1 MGYDNSDFP
10 PIITTYCEVCVSKI
24 RSKSWSKFD
33 FLIFFWNGSTPAW
46 CNTVVLKEERR
57 KSPSFRVERTAKI
70 VVLRYIRFT
79 ITFIRLPDAQ
89 QAISVGREGIVCLS
103 LSYLI
108 QKLLELLVADLGVVA
123 TSKRALV
130 IKVTLRLYIS
140 KPNI

>member
-1 MGYDNSDFP
+1 MDPHQPG
-10 PIITTYCEVCVSKI
+10 V
-24 RSKSWSKFD
+24 
-33 FLIFFWNGSTPAW
+33 
-46 CNTVVLKEERR
+46 KEERR

-108 QKLLELLVADLGVVA
+108 QKLLELLVADLGIVA